1 MVTVAAV
8 VPPDV
13 GVKNVDPAELLES
26 RSETGGPLFVTALPN
41 WSSTLTW
48 NGPTF
53 AVVPTVWLPLTVDV
67 YTSWL
72 GGAGV
77 TVNEVAA
84 EVTPVWVV
92 SVAVIV
98 YEPGVLI

>member
-1 MVTVAAV
+1 MVEV
-8 VPPDV
+8 
-13 GVKNVDPAELLES
+13 N
-26 RSETGGPLFVTALPN
+26 
-41 WSSTLTW
+41 
-48 NGPTF
+48 
-53 AVVPTVWLPLTVDV
+53 
-67 YTSWL
+67 TSWL

-84 EVTPVWVV
+84 GVTVGWVL

>member
-1 MVTVAAV
+1 M
-8 VPPDV
+8 
-13 GVKNVDPAELLES
+13 
-26 RSETGGPLFVTALPN
+26 
-41 WSSTLTW
+41 TW

-53 AVVPTVWLPLTVDV
+53 AVVPTVWLPLTVEV
-67 YTSWL
+67 NTSWL

-84 EVTPVWVV
+84 DVTAWVV